1 MRLHPMTRATI
12 NQIVNKYKPRINED
26 LPIEDLR
33 QSVVSAAGEVK
44 AATPEEVAELEQ
56 LYYYGIMMMSH
67 SVVTI
72 FKNNEDIAVTP
83 CDINAIHNWCHTNL
97 GDRTKESK
105 SDFWQE
111 MCLPGMTEG
120 HKLPVYFNYF
130 NDPNQPSDLKI
141 VYVCEEQSEAT
152 AAKLSEIS
160 RQIFYDLYAE
170 KLVSFMEHS
179 ELIMFND
186 VELPDTKCVII
197 ANHSI
202 DQYTHYNIPNSFG
215 AFNATQMKWLHI
227 FEQLH
232 HLYLGAKKKKEFCIK
247 RMYGTDT
254 YLLYSRGKTL
264 IFCVIDHT

>member
-1 MRLHPMTRATI
+1 MTRATI

-33 QSVVSAAGEVK
+33 QSVVSTAGEVK

-56 LYYYGIMMMSH
+56 LYYYGIVMMSH

-97 GDRTKESK
+97 GGRTKESK

-152 AAKLSEIS
+152 ASKLSEIS
-160 RQIFYDLYAE
+160 RQIFYDLHAE
-170 KLVSFMEHS
+170 QLVSFMEHS

-186 VELPDTKCVII
+186 VDLPDTKCVII

-202 DQYTHYNIPNSFG
+202 DQYTH
-215 AFNATQMKWLHI
+215 
-227 FEQLH
+227 
-232 HLYLGAKKKKEFCIK
+232 
-247 RMYGTDT
+247 
-254 YLLYSRGKTL
+254 
-264 IFCVIDHT
+264 